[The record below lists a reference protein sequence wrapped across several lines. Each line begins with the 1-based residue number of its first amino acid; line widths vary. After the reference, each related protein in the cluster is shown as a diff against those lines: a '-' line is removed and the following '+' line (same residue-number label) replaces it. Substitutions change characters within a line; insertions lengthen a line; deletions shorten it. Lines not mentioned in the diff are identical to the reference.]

1 MDDIFYENVE
11 DKPSHTIYEGE
22 NMIYIRNNINLH
34 SLSISKEN
42 FQMNNIDIQTIKSLS
57 DFIISHVYGILGI
70 IKLNNI
76 PCLIYGSKYEL
87 IAFILD
93 QCLYKLIDIVFLPL
107 IFYEKN
113 TRIEIEKQFKI
124 FKEKI
129 FKNNLYF

>member
-1 MDDIFYENVE
+1 MDDTFYENVE

-57 DFIISHVYGILGI
+57 DFIFAHVYGILGI

-87 IAFILD
+87 IAFISFKYLIKSGEEAV
-93 QCLYKLIDIVFLPL
+93 LYNLILSPNIP
-107 IFYEKN
+107 
-113 TRIEIEKQFKI
+113 
-124 FKEKI
+124 
-129 FKNNLYF
+129 

>member
-1 MDDIFYENVE
+1 MDDTFYENVE

-107 IFYEKN
+107 IIYEKN
-113 TRIEIEKQFKI
+113 TRIEIEKQVKNFK
-124 FKEKI
+124 K
-129 FKNNLYF
+129 